1 MSFSAVYNQ
10 IIILFSLIIVGYVCG
25 KLEVIT
31 KEMVKNFTTFILQ
44 VASPALI
51 IGGMIIPRTPE
62 KLKASIAIL
71 IISFSIYGGSLIFG
85 KLITK
90 IIRPNQSQGGIFE
103 FSLVFSNVVF
113 MGFPVLQTVF
123 GKEAIFYAAIY
134 NIAFNILVYTVGI
147 ALVSTQKETHK
158 INFKAFINPGAIASI
173 VGFIIFVLAIPVAGV
188 IKGVMNLV
196 GSVTTPLSMLV
207 IGAMLSA
214 LPLSKMFNNWRIY
227 VVSLLRVLVLPL
239 IVYGLL
245 KFVFK
250 IDNMMLVGVP
260 VIVTAMPVAAN
271 AALMV
276 QEYGSEPGI
285 AS

>member
-158 INFKAFINPGAIASI
+158 INFKAFINP
-173 VGFIIFVLAIPVAGV
+173 L
-188 IKGVMNLV
+188 
-196 GSVTTPLSMLV
+196 
-207 IGAMLSA
+207 
-214 LPLSKMFNNWRIY
+214 
-227 VVSLLRVLVLPL
+227 
-239 IVYGLL
+239 
-245 KFVFK
+245 
-250 IDNMMLVGVP
+250 
-260 VIVTAMPVAAN
+260 
-271 AALMV
+271 
-276 QEYGSEPGI
+276 
-285 AS
+285 